1 MSVWT
6 EPAPAKINLSLHVI
20 GQTPKG
26 YHQLQGLTVFTK
38 LSDELTAREA
48 KQDRL
53 AITGPFAKALSG
65 EGSNIILK
73 ALDLFR
79 HHWPKSLPEGLDI
92 TLEKMLPVAAGIG
105 GGSADAAAAL
115 RMAARLSQTDISI
128 AELAEVA
135 LELGADVP
143 MCLFSRTCII
153 GGVGEKVQIVDPFPK
168 LQLVLANPGIGVPT
182 AQIFRLLKSKK
193 NPVMPPLPTHV
204 EHSAALALWL
214 QDTRNDLEIPA
225 IELVPQIADLTREM
239 GKLSGCILS
248 RMSGSGATIF
258 GVFGAEKQAMSAAK
272 QMHQKF
278 PNFWVAQ
285 SPIM

>member
-6 EPAPAKINLSLHVI
+6 EPAPAKINLSLHVV

-38 LSDELTAREA
+38 LCDELTARES
-48 KQDRL
+48 KKDRL
-53 AITGPFAKALSG
+53 GVTGPFAKALVG

-79 HHWPKSLPEGLDI
+79 HHWPKSLPDGLDI

-105 GGSADAAAAL
+105 GGSADAAATL
-115 RMAARLSQTDISI
+115 RMAARMSQSDISI
-128 AELAEVA
+128 AELSEVA

-153 GGVGEKVQIVDPFPK
+153 GGVGEKIQVVDPFPK
-168 LQLVLANPGIGVPT
+168 LQLVLANPGVGVPT
-182 AQIFRLLKSKK
+182 AQIFRQLKSKS
-193 NPVMPPLPTHV
+193 NPQMPPLPTQV

-225 IELVPQIADLTREM
+225 IQIVPQIAELTREM
-239 GKLSGCILS
+239 AHLPGCILS
-248 RMSGSGATIF
+248 RMSGSGATVF
-258 GVFGAEKQAMSAAK
+258 GVFGAEVQAMSAAQ

-278 PNFWVAQ
+278 PNSWVAQ
-285 SPIM
+285 SPII